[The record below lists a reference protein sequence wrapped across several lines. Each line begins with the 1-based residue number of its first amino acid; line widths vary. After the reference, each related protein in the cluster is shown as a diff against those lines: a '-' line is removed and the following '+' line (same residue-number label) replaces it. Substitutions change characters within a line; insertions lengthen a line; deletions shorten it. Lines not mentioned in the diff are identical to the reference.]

1 MRDDSPTADLV
12 TRARDG
18 DARAWNALVDR
29 FGPLIWS
36 ICRSY
41 RLERADIE
49 DVAQNVWLK
58 LVGQLSQLRDPA
70 ALGGW
75 LATTTRRECFRTR
88 QAADKFA
95 SDGQA
100 VDDLPEEDAV
110 TAEDEVLLAERH
122 AALREAFAR
131 LPLSSQR
138 LLALLAA
145 DPPVPYAE
153 ISAWLGMAIGS
164 IGPNRRRS
172 LDRLRHD
179 PAIAAL
185 IDAEA
190 PAGVRSAL
198 RPGRSRLPR
207 PRPGRRD
214 LPACPVRDPAPWTR
228 ALVSAPPGTGPCTWP
243 RSPAAQRS
251 SWRRIR
257 LPAGSRKAQSRIP
270 YGCSTGSWTTS
281 ASLACS
287 RSKVPSRSLVARR
300 IQP

>member
-18 DARAWNALVDR
+18 DAQAWGALVER

-36 ICRSY
+36 ICRNY

-58 LVGQLSQLRDPA
+58 LVGQLSRVRDPA

-75 LATTTRRECFRTR
+75 LATTTRRECFRAR

-95 SDGQA
+95 PDGQV

-131 LPLSSQR
+131 LPVSSQR

-153 ISAWLGMAIGS
+153 ISAWLGIAIGS
-164 IGPNRRRS
+164 IGPNRRRC
-172 LDRLRHD
+172 LDRLRND

-185 IDAEA
+185 IDADAADEA
-190 PAGVRSAL
+190 RSAL
-198 RPGRSRLPR
+198 I
-207 PRPGRRD
+207 
-214 LPACPVRDPAPWTR
+214 A
-228 ALVSAPPGTGPCTWP
+228 TG
-243 RSPAAQRS
+243 
-251 SWRRIR
+251 
-257 LPAGSRKAQSRIP
+257 
-270 YGCSTGSWTTS
+270 
-281 ASLACS
+281 
-287 RSKVPSRSLVARR
+287 
-300 IQP
+300 

>member
-18 DARAWNALVDR
+18 DAQAWNALVDR

-36 ICRSY
+36 ICRNY

-58 LVGQLSQLRDPA
+58 LVGQLSRVRDPA

-75 LATTTRRECFRTR
+75 LATTTRRECFRAR

-95 SDGQA
+95 PDGQV

-110 TAEDEVLLAERH
+110 TAEDEVLLAERQ

-131 LPLSSQR
+131 LPASNQR
-138 LLALLAA
+138 LLAMLAS
-145 DPPVPYAE
+145 DPPVSYAQ
-153 ISAWLGMAIGS
+153 ISAWLGIAIGS

-172 LDRLRHD
+172 LHRLRND

-185 IDAEA
+185 IDADAADEA
-190 PAGVRSAL
+190 RSAL
-198 RPGRSRLPR
+198 I
-207 PRPGRRD
+207 
-214 LPACPVRDPAPWTR
+214 A
-228 ALVSAPPGTGPCTWP
+228 TG
-243 RSPAAQRS
+243 
-251 SWRRIR
+251 
-257 LPAGSRKAQSRIP
+257 
-270 YGCSTGSWTTS
+270 
-281 ASLACS
+281 
-287 RSKVPSRSLVARR
+287 
-300 IQP
+300 

>member
-95 SDGQA
+95 PDGQA

-190 PAGVRSAL
+190 PAEVRSAL
-198 RPGRSRLPR
+198 RPERSRLPR

-214 LPACPVRDPAPWTR
+214 LPGRPVRDLAPWMR
-228 ALVSAPPGTGPCTWP
+228 ALVSAPPGTRLCTSL

-251 SWRRIR
+251 S
-257 LPAGSRKAQSRIP
+257 
-270 YGCSTGSWTTS
+270 
-281 ASLACS
+281 
-287 RSKVPSRSLVARR
+287 
-300 IQP
+300 

>member
-1 MRDDSPTADLV
+1 MRHDSPTADLV

-18 DARAWNALVDR
+18 DAGAWDALVER

-36 ICRSY
+36 ICRNY
-41 RLERADIE
+41 RLERPDIE

-58 LVGQLSQLRDPA
+58 LVDQLGRVRDPA
-70 ALGGW
+70 ALAGW
-75 LATTTRRECFRTR
+75 LATTTRRECFRAR

-95 SDGQA
+95 PDGQA

-131 LPLSSQR
+131 LPVSNQR

-172 LDRLRHD
+172 LDRLRND

-185 IDAEA
+185 IDAGA
-190 PAGVRSAL
+190 ADQARSAL
-198 RPGRSRLPR
+198 RRCRLGRPADVG
-207 PRPGRRD
+207 PDVGDRD
-214 LPACPVRDPAPWTR
+214 DPAFPPR
-228 ALVSAPPGTGPCTWP
+228 SSRGQPPHDALVHRAPL
-243 RSPAAQRS
+243 RY
-251 SWRRIR
+251 
-257 LPAGSRKAQSRIP
+257 SRAP
-270 YGCSTGSWTTS
+270 
-281 ASLACS
+281 
-287 RSKVPSRSLVARR
+287 
-300 IQP
+300 

>member
-18 DARAWNALVDR
+18 DARAWDALVER

-36 ICRSY
+36 ICRNY

-58 LVGQLSQLRDPA
+58 LVDQLSRVRDPA

-75 LATTTRRECFRTR
+75 LATTTRRECFRAR

-95 SDGQA
+95 PDGQA
-100 VDDLPEEDAV
+100 MDDLPEQDAV

-131 LPLSSQR
+131 LPASNQR

-153 ISAWLGMAIGS
+153 ISAWLGIAIGS

-172 LDRLRHD
+172 LDRLRND
-179 PAIAAL
+179 PAIVALTDAGAA
-185 IDAEA
+185 DEA
-190 PAGVRSAL
+190 RSAL
-198 RPGRSRLPR
+198 RMCRLVR
-207 PRPGRRD
+207 PAGIGAD
-214 LPACPVRDPAPWTR
+214 VGDAE
-228 ALVSAPPGTGPCTWP
+228 
-243 RSPAAQRS
+243 PAA
-251 SWRRIR
+251 
-257 LPAGSRKAQSRIP
+257 AGSGQRDADVADRGAAQ
-270 YGCSTGSWTTS
+270 GDGGE
-281 ASLACS
+281 LAG
-287 RSKVPSRSLVARR
+287 AGA
-300 IQP
+300 

>member
-1 MRDDSPTADLV
+1 MRDESPTADLV

-18 DARAWNALVDR
+18 DARAWDALVER

-36 ICRSY
+36 ICRNY

-58 LVGQLSQLRDPA
+58 LVGQLSRVRDPA

-75 LATTTRRECFRTR
+75 LATTARRECFRAR
-88 QAADKFA
+88 RAADRFA
-95 SDGQA
+95 PDGQA
-100 VDDLPEEDAV
+100 VDDLPEQDAV

-131 LPLSSQR
+131 LPVSSQR

-153 ISAWLGMAIGS
+153 ISARLGMAIGS

-172 LDRLRHD
+172 LDRLRND

-185 IDAEA
+185 IDEGAVEQ
-190 PAGVRSAL
+190 VRSAL
-198 RPGRSRLPR
+198 ICR
-207 PRPGRRD
+207 
-214 LPACPVRDPAPWTR
+214 
-228 ALVSAPPGTGPCTWP
+228 
-243 RSPAAQRS
+243 
-251 SWRRIR
+251 
-257 LPAGSRKAQSRIP
+257 
-270 YGCSTGSWTTS
+270 
-281 ASLACS
+281 
-287 RSKVPSRSLVARR
+287 
-300 IQP
+300 

>member
-18 DARAWNALVDR
+18 DAQAWDALVER

-41 RLERADIE
+41 RLERADVE

-58 LVGQLSQLRDPA
+58 LVDQLGRVRDPA
-70 ALGGW
+70 ALAGW
-75 LATTTRRECFRTR
+75 LATTTRRECFRAR

-95 SDGQA
+95 PDGQA

-131 LPLSSQR
+131 LPVSNQR

-153 ISAWLGMAIGS
+153 VSAWLGMAVGS

-172 LDRLRHD
+172 LDRLRDD

-185 IDAEA
+185 IDAGA
-190 PAGVRSAL
+190 ADRVRSAL
-198 RPGRSRLPR
+198 RGCRLAR
-207 PRPGRRD
+207 PAGVGAD
-214 LPACPVRDPAPWTR
+214 VGDAE
-228 ALVSAPPGTGPCTWP
+228 
-243 RSPAAQRS
+243 PAAAGYGQRDAHVAD
-251 SWRRIR
+251 RG
-257 LPAGSRKAQSRIP
+257 PGQ
-270 YGCSTGSWTTS
+270 GDGGE
-281 ASLACS
+281 LAD
-287 RSKVPSRSLVARR
+287 ARA
-300 IQP
+300 